1 MRTFSCGFA
10 LNTNN
15 MKKSILTLAMAAICG
30 SGMAQQLPN
39 VGFENWKTTCGT
51 TYNPGALTNK
61 KTVRPGIEPTD
72 WNGSN
77 VNQLGL
83 ATNKNMCTRQE
94 ENGNKF
100 ARLKN
105 DYAGA
110 GEKLRSPAPGFLSLA
125 QPWVFAT
132 SSMTDEEKM
141 KLGNGGTYGSTA
153 FGNKPDYIKLRYRH
167 TAVNNEKARIIA
179 YIWNGTFKSRF
190 PKSVNFTC
198 TAYKNWENCDDLDRV
213 VMNVDA
219 NQYKASTSGDGKL
232 IASVDHEITTD
243 ASDWTEIK
251 IPFTYKK
258 ENITELPEKLNVI
271 ICAGDYWNRPGLQ
284 VGSTLDVDDVEFV
297 YNSELKN
304 ATYDGETIIFD
315 NGKAIINKSFNINRL
330 EASSNGIGAQIVKIY
345 NAATGVLTLRVL
357 GNNISEDEM
366 NFHEYT
372 IQFNKPVSSTTYN
385 GNLTVDA
392 TGMPSSNQTSAIT
405 VYEMPDHSKTME
417 LKNFKL
423 KSLGMNV
430 GNIVLTGLSPK
441 QSNKDLD
448 LLRTEQT
455 IQITDGDDESVG
467 EWMGPSL
474 GDVPVV
480 FEGKMTDNR
489 FFCNIDIDMSETIQ
503 QTIKVVFG
511 KDFTVVNDQQAVTAD
526 EVGTKDVIL
535 NRSFAQGWNTIC
547 LPFNVKPTEIAEG
560 AKAQE
565 FSGVNTNALNFEEV
579 TEMQANTPYLFF
591 APQAIASG
599 KVLENKNVVEGVAKS
614 VTKEGYAFCG
624 TYTLT
629 DMEGKYGV
637 ANVEGVQKIMR
648 GAAGSSLAGTRAY
661 FTTTNTKANGM
672 RINLGGNGITGINQ
686 INAENVQNAAAVYNL
701 QGVKVSNHGT
711 TNLPAGIYIM
721 QGKKVIVK

>member
-1 MRTFSCGFA
+1 MRICSRGFA
-10 LNTNN
+10 FNTDN

-39 VGFENWKTTCGT
+39 VGFEKWEKCGK
-51 TYNPGALTNK
+51 TYNPGAKINK
-61 KTVRPGIEPTD
+61 STVRPGKEPTD

-83 ATNKNMCTRQE
+83 ARNEKMCTEQE

-105 DYAGA
+105 DYAGISND
-110 GEKLRSPAPGFLSLA
+110 LQSPAPGFLSLA

-132 SSMTDEEKM
+132 TDM
-141 KLGNGGTYGSTA
+141 KSPERMEWGNGGTYGSTA
-153 FGNKPDYIKLRYRH
+153 FENKPDYIKLRYRH

-190 PKSVNFTC
+190 PKAVNSSY
-198 TAYKNWENCDDLDRV
+198 TAYSKWENCDDLDRV

-219 NQYKASTSGDGKL
+219 DQYKASTSGDGKL
-232 IASVDHEITTD
+232 IASIDYEITAD

-251 IPFTYKK
+251 IPFTYKE
-258 ENITELPEKLNVI
+258 ENLTEIPEKLNVI

-297 YNSELKN
+297 YNSELEN
-304 ATYDGETIIFD
+304 ATYDSETITFD
-315 NGKAIINKSFNINRL
+315 NGKATVNKSFNINLL
-330 EASSNGIGAQIVKIY
+330 EASSNGIGARIVKIY
-345 NAATGVLTLRVL
+345 DAATGVLTLRVL
-357 GNNISEDEM
+357 GNNISEDET

-385 GNLTVDA
+385 GNLTVDV
-392 TGMPSSNQTSAIT
+392 TDMPSSTQTSAIT

-423 KSLGMNV
+423 ESLGMDV

-448 LLRTEQT
+448 LLSTEQT
-455 IQITDGDDESVG
+455 IQITDGDDENVG
-467 EWMGPSL
+467 EWIGPNL

-480 FEGKMTDNR
+480 FAGKMTDNR
-489 FFCNIDIDMSETIQ
+489 FYCNIDINMPEPLNQ
-503 QTIKVVFG
+503 QIKVVFG
-511 KDFTVVNDQQAVTAD
+511 KDFIVVNEQQAVTAD

-535 NRSFAQGWNTIC
+535 NRSFAQGWNTVC
-547 LPFNVKPTEIAEG
+547 LPFNVNPTEITAG
-560 AKAQE
+560 AKAQA
-565 FSGVNTNALNFEEV
+565 FAGVNNNALNFTEV

-591 APQAIASG
+591 APQAVESG
-599 KVLENKNVVEGVAKS
+599 KVLEDKEVVAGEANS
-614 VTKEGYAFCG
+614 VTHGEYTFCG
-624 TYTLT
+624 TYTNT
-629 DMEGKYGV
+629 DMQGKYGV
-637 ANVEGVQKIMR
+637 ADINGVQKIMR

-661 FTTTNTKANGM
+661 FTTTLTNANGM
-672 RINLGGNGITGINQ
+672 RICFDGNEVTGINN
-686 INAENVQNAAAVYNL
+686 INVENTNDTTAIYNL
-701 QGVKVSNHGT
+701 HGVKVSNHGT
-711 TNLPAGIYIM
+711 SKLPAGLYII